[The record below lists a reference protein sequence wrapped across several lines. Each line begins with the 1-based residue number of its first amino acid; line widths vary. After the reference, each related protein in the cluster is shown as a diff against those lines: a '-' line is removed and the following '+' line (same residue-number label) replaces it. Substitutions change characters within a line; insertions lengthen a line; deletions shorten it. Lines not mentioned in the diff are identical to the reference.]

1 MKYFVYIL
9 QTKDGTYYTGI
20 TKNLQTRLDLHNQ
33 GRGAKYTK
41 GRIPV
46 RLVYYEETRNFKS
59 ATKREIKIKSLTK
72 QKKKKLIK
80 EFQSKH

>member
-1 MKYFVYIL
+1 MKHFVYIL
-9 QTKDGTYYTGI
+9 QTKDGSFYTGI

-41 GRIPV
+41 GRRPV

-80 EFQSKH
+80 EFQ

>member
-1 MKYFVYIL
+1 M
-9 QTKDGTYYTGI
+9 
-20 TKNLQTRLDLHNQ
+20 RLDLHNQ

-41 GRIPV
+41 GRRPV